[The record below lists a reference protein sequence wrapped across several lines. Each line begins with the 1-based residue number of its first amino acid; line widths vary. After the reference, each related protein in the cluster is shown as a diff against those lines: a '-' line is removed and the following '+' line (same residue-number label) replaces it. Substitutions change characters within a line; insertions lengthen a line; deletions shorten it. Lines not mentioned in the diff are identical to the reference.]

1 MSTRVIKMTT
11 SHKTLQNAMNKKKG
25 KSAKIK
31 ERSRC
36 QNDEMKEKMI
46 IR

>member
-1 MSTRVIKMTT
+1 MTT
-11 SHKTLQNAMNKKKG
+11 SYKTIQNAMTKKKG
-25 KSAKIK
+25 KAAKIK

-36 QNDEMKEKMI
+36 QNDEMKDRMR

>member
-1 MSTRVIKMTT
+1 MSTRVIKLTT
-11 SHKTLQNAMNKKKG
+11 NPKTIQNAINKKKG
-25 KSAKIK
+25 KAVKIK

-36 QNDEMKEKMI
+36 QNDEMKEKMR

>member
-1 MSTRVIKMTT
+1 MSTRVIKMAT
-11 SHKTLQNAMNKKKG
+11 SYKTLQNVMAKEKG
-25 KSAKIK
+25 KATKMK

-36 QNDEMKEKMI
+36 QNDEMKEKMR

>member
-1 MSTRVIKMTT
+1 MSKRVIKMTL
-11 SHKTLQNAMNKKKG
+11 SHKTLQNAMAKEKG
-25 KSAKIK
+25 KAAKMK

-36 QNDEMKEKMI
+36 QNNEMKEKMR